1 MKGID
6 IKLLRAFV
14 TLAMKGSY
22 SNAAK
27 ELFLTQPALSK
38 QIQTLEHLTGGVLF
52 LRGRHGA
59 SLTVLG
65 QQLFSIAN
73 ELLQSH
79 IEFLNYAREV
89 NSKNREK
96 LFMGFGISSFQQ
108 VPKWIRQFHQ
118 QVPECEVVINH
129 LPSSVQMKMLLEG
142 RLHIGFVRAPVSKGL
157 VSYIL
162 YEETLALAMPA
173 NSDIHNMNIQSALSA
188 YPLLQLD
195 PSTSPCLAEQTA
207 YFLQSNQLKAVTVSA
222 TDDMTSLLALIAG
235 GNGVAFLPASVRTF
249 LPANVN
255 LLMPMEKQIRW
266 DIGVVWNPKIKN
278 HRRDDFL
285 RLVVAGDTSIVV

>member
-27 ELFLTQPALSK
+27 ALFLTQPALSK
-38 QIQTLEHLTGGVLF
+38 QIQTLEHLTGGDLF

-59 SLTVLG
+59 SLTVFG
-65 QQLFSIAN
+65 QQLFSKAN

-79 IEFLNYAREV
+79 IEFLNYARDI

-96 LFMGFGISSFQQ
+96 LFMGFGISTFQQ
-108 VPKWIRQFHQ
+108 VPKWIKQFHQ
-118 QVPECEVVINH
+118 QVPECEIVINH

-142 RLHIGFVRAPVSKGL
+142 RLHIGFVRMPVSKGL
-157 VSYIL
+157 ASYIL
-162 YEETLALAMPA
+162 YEETLALAMPK
-173 NSDIHNMNIQSALSA
+173 NSDLNKMNIQAALSA

-195 PSTSPCLAEQTA
+195 PSTNPCLAEQTA
-207 YFLQSNQLKAVTVSA
+207 HYLQSNQLKAVPVSA

-255 LLMPMEKQIRW
+255 LLMPVERQIRW
-266 DIGVVWNPKIKN
+266 DIGVVWNPKIKS
-278 HRRDDFL
+278 HRRDEFL
-285 RLVVAGDTSIVV
+285 RLVVAGDTPVVA